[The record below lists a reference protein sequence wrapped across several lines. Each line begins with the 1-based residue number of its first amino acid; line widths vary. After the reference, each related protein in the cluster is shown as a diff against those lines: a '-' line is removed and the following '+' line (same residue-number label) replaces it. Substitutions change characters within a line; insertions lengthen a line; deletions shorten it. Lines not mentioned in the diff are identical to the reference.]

1 MKLPFGLSDRQSLA
15 RQLAETTIFSAAV
28 RIGGIGVTFL
38 VGVQLSRYLGPA
50 GYGVYGTVMAIAALL
65 IVPAQLGLTQL
76 VTREIAVTISNGAFG
91 ESLGAARSFFVAVT
105 IASFVMVLIGLA
117 GYAIWVRGVG
127 EPLVDRQAVA
137 LRL

>member
-15 RQLAETTIFSAAV
+15 RQLAETTIASAAV
-28 RIGGIGVTFL
+28 RIIGIGVTFL

-76 VTREIAVTISNGAFG
+76 ATREIAVTISNGAYGAYG
-91 ESLGAARSFFVAVT
+91 ETQGATRSFFVVPCVANK
-105 IASFVMVLIGLA
+105 
-117 GYAIWVRGVG
+117 
-127 EPLVDRQAVA
+127 LV
-137 LRL
+137 